1 MQTASF
7 AHRIAALLLVA
18 SVITLNNNQV
28 FSLENPSSS
37 SASAAISTQQ
47 PAKTQLADDDG
58 WQARNQN
65 GNVRIDWQSALASP
79 DSNQPNPWTP
89 LDYQGVQLP
98 VRLLTVQVTH
108 WQKVHPHVL
117 EVESRAYADAL
128 VPAKTIVPRD
138 LDGQPLPER
147 AAELDP
153 VTASQ
158 LPSAPVFVLRDM
170 QMGDARWVVV
180 AVSRIFQRDGV
191 AHELERL
198 SAQIDDGDVLLSNPN
213 ADQTSGLDGLLSL
226 SSSLGNGAARYRNQT
241 NDENAA
247 CVNNVPQPNNN
258 LARANSW
265 KINVTKAGLQSVTG
279 ADLLAAGLN
288 TSNAEANKLRLFYNG
303 TEVAIE
309 IRDTN
314 NNNKLDTTEELIFY
328 AANVGDLWNSND
340 VYWLATDTVAGL
352 RMANG
357 TNAIGSGVA
366 TANTAFE
373 DGQWRQAKDY
383 DSLLAGTSGDHW
395 FSKDMKTDTNS
406 QTPEASYLVTMTNVL
421 PVASGNVSVTVHGT
435 GYTKGDYRLS
445 VKLGSTTSG
454 IQSKTG
460 LGNWSPSFQVNSNA
474 NNLTVYLNRA
484 TRPSGFWLDKVTW
497 QRPVTLDFRG
507 TGGKFVVPSGV
518 KRYQLSNTAAT
529 RTLYDITNALAP
541 KIITLQGGSNTEFQS
556 GSNGG
561 TYVLSGA
568 NIVSKPTVSMY
579 AYNNLV
585 QSRNANVIYIA
596 PVAFQS
602 ALSPLI
608 AHRQYQGY
616 SVHVVDPQL
625 IYDWFSYGKVSPE
638 AIRSFLRHVAANWP
652 LQLKSVVL
660 VGDGTNDP
668 LNYTKKNVPN
678 IIPPYLAEVDQFINE
693 TACDTCYVRFS
704 CDSIKTDLMPDAAI
718 GRLPVNTTQQLTTL
732 INKIIAYETS
742 TDNGGWRSSI
752 AFFADNTDEAGS
764 FELSNDRL
772 MALQPNT
779 VSNKRM
785 YYFEQSEVS
794 PVRPPANKTWYEYDA
809 AKANLKITK
818 IISDGNSITN
828 YNGHGN
834 WKVWAAPTLLDIS
847 DIDKLKN
854 TNKPTVLLEWTC
866 LAGQFQNPVDG
877 TAVMDEKFLLHPTGG
892 AVLVWAP
899 SGWDVIEGHE
909 KMAMGFYQ
917 KLWNSPANSQT
928 MGDLTIAGLQ
938 RLSENSCCT
947 APLWTY
953 TILGDPLTKVRATSG
968 LGPVRPTVPTA
979 FADNSGNGTGGSA
992 SFNSP
997 SGLAISADAKFVL
1010 VADTK
1015 NHTIRRIDVATG
1027 AITIV
1032 AGSAGINGAS
1042 DGTSSAA
1049 RFNEPSAIAI
1059 STDGKFALV
1068 ADTGNHA
1075 IRYINLETG
1084 AVTTLAGR
1092 LGQSGSSDGKEQ
1104 DARFFRPQ
1112 GIAISADGLFAL
1124 VTDTGNHT
1132 IRRINLETRE
1142 VITIAGTAGMAAGIN
1157 GVGATALFN
1166 GPTGIAI
1173 SGDGNMALI
1182 ADTNNHTIRRINLLT
1197 REVRTVAGSSGNS
1210 GNTDG
1215 IVPASRLN
1223 LPQGIWLSPD
1233 GGYALI
1239 ADTGNHTVRRLSLA
1253 DNRLETLLG
1262 KAGQTGSSDAAGSA
1276 ARFNQPTSL
1285 VTSLDGKLVL
1295 VADTGNNAIRR
1306 LTSATKLYIST
1317 LFKLKR

>member
-7 AHRIAALLLVA
+7 ASRIAALLLVA
-18 SVITLNNNQV
+18 SVTTLTNNQV
-28 FSLENPSSS
+28 FSAENLNTPSNL
-37 SASAAISTQQ
+37 ASTSIRQ
-47 PAKTQLADDDG
+47 PANPQFADDSG
-58 WQARNQN
+58 WQTRNQN
-65 GNVRIDWQSALASP
+65 GDVRIDWQSALFSP
-79 DSNQPNPWTP
+79 DGNQPNPWAM
-89 LDYQGVQLP
+89 LDHQGVQLP
-98 VRLLTVQVTH
+98 VRLLTVQVKH
-108 WQKVHPHVL
+108 WQKVQPRVL
-117 EVESRAYADAL
+117 GFESRAYTGEL
-128 VPAKTIVPRD
+128 VPSKAIVPRGP
-138 LDGQPLPER
+138 DGQPLPER
-147 AAELDP
+147 AAEAEP
-153 VTASQ
+153 VTVSQ
-158 LPSAPVFVLRDM
+158 LPDAPIFVLRDM

-180 AVSRIFQRDGV
+180 AVSQIFQRNGV
-191 AHELERL
+191 AHELEQL
-198 SAQIDDGDVLLSNPN
+198 SAQIDDGNLLTRN
-213 ADQTSGLDGLLSL
+213 ANSPENALDDLLAISGSVV
-226 SSSLGNGAARYRNQT
+226 NGAARYRNQV

-247 CVNNVPQPNNN
+247 CVNNIPQPTNN
-258 LARANSW
+258 LAKANSW
-265 KINVTKAGLQSVTG
+265 KITVAKAGLQSVTG
-279 ADLLAAGLN
+279 AELAAAGLN
-288 TSNAEANKLRLFYNG
+288 TNNAEANKLRLFHNG
-303 TEVAIE
+303 SEVAIE

-314 NNNKLDTTEELIFY
+314 NNNKLDATEELIFY
-328 AANVGDLWNSND
+328 AATVGDRWNASD
-340 VYWLATDTVAGL
+340 VYWLATDTIAGL
-352 RMANG
+352 RMTNG

-373 DGQWRQAKDY
+373 EGQWRQAKDY
-383 DSLLAGTSGDHW
+383 DSLLKGTSEDHW

-406 QTPEASYLVTMTNVL
+406 QSPEASYLLTMTNVL
-421 PVASGNVSVTVHGT
+421 PIASGNISVTVHGT

-460 LGNWSPSFQVNSNA
+460 LGNWSPSFQVNSTA

-507 TGGKFVVPSGV
+507 AGGRFVVPSGA
-518 KRYQLSNTAAT
+518 KRYQLTNTSAT
-529 RTLYDITNALAP
+529 RTLYDVTTPAAP
-541 KIITLQGGSNTEFQS
+541 KIVTLQGGSNTEFQS

-561 TYVLSGA
+561 VYVLSGA
-568 NIVSKPTVSMY
+568 NIVAKPTVSMY
-579 AYNNLV
+579 AYSNLV
-585 QSRNANVIYIA
+585 QSKNANVIYIA
-596 PVAFQS
+596 PLALQS
-602 ALSPLI
+602 ALTPLV

-616 SVHVVDPQL
+616 NVQVVEPQL
-625 IYDWFSYGKVSPE
+625 IYDWFSYGKVDPE

-652 LQLKSVVL
+652 LQLKSVTL

-668 LNYTKKNVPN
+668 LNYSKKNVPN

-704 CDSIKTDLMPDAAI
+704 CNSIKEDAMPDAAI
-718 GRLPVNTTQQLTTL
+718 GRLPVNTAQQLTTL
-732 INKIIAYETS
+732 VNKIVAYETS

-764 FELSNDRL
+764 FELSNERL
-772 MALQPNT
+772 MALQPAT

-794 PVRPPANKTWYEYDA
+794 PVRPAANKTWYEYDSV
-809 AKANLKITK
+809 KANLKLTK

-834 WKVWAAPTLLDIS
+834 WKVWAAPTLLDIN
-847 DIDKLKN
+847 DIDKIKN

-899 SGWDVIEGHE
+899 TGWDVIEGHE
-909 KMAMGFYQ
+909 KMAIGFYQ

-928 MGDLTIAGLQ
+928 MGDLTLAGLQ

-968 LGPVRPTVPTA
+968 VGPVRPTVPAA
-979 FADNSGNGTGGSA
+979 FADNSGNGSGGSA
-992 SFNSP
+992 AFNAP
-997 SGLAISADAKFVL
+997 SGLAMSADSKFVL

-1032 AGSAGINGAS
+1032 AGSAGISGAS

-1059 STDGKFALV
+1059 SSDGKFALV

-1075 IRYINLETG
+1075 IRKIDLSTG
-1084 AVTTLAGR
+1084 AVTTLAGN
-1092 LGQSGSSDGKEQ
+1092 LGQSGSTDGSGQ
-1104 DARFFRPQ
+1104 AARFFKPQ
-1112 GIAISADGLFAL
+1112 GVAISADGMFAL
-1124 VTDTGNHT
+1124 VSDTGNHT
-1132 IRRINLETRE
+1132 IRRINLETQE
-1142 VITIAGTAGMAAGIN
+1142 VTTIAGTAGIAAGIN
-1157 GVGATALFN
+1157 GMGATALFN
-1166 GPTGIAI
+1166 NPTGIAI
-1173 SGDGNMALI
+1173 SGDGTMALV

-1197 REVRTVAGSSGNS
+1197 REVKTVAGLSGSSGS
-1210 GNTDG
+1210 TDG
-1215 IVPASRLN
+1215 IVPTSRLN

-1239 ADTGNHTVRRLSLA
+1239 ADTGNHTVRRLTLA
-1253 DNRLETLLG
+1253 DSRLETLLG
-1262 KAGQTGSSDAAGSA
+1262 KAGQSGSSDSAGTG
-1276 ARFNQPTSL
+1276 ARFSQPTNL

-1306 LTSATKLYIST
+1306 LTSATKFYLST
-1317 LFKLKR
+1317 IFKLKR